1 MCHILLAN
9 MKRVLSALLLSSGP
23 LIVTGSDVS
32 LLADAAARSRLPEGV
47 VMQIETILM
56 RDQEWA
62 PAWYYPEPD
71 AGIRE
76 IEVTAVGSFVV
87 GDSLGAG
94 ATGEAFEADCLH
106 PSECGKDQY
115 VIKYSTS
122 GRKPHPLVVE
132 YAILRYLE
140 PIHVSV
146 RPVYV
151 SPPTWERGKETR
163 YLIATR
169 AGESISKSLLSM
181 LPHERLQ
188 LAIHVLSLL
197 EKFHATGLV
206 HGDLHAGNILF
217 ESTSGKDVSRDALVL
232 IDFEKASLAGARI
245 GPATDLLDG
254 IWWEI
259 IGPLDNIGEHPDLL
273 QAYALSGPMTE
284 DLTRVLSRI
293 DRIILEFGDTDLVH
307 YATLR
312 EEMEVALQILRRG
325 SA

>member
-1 MCHILLAN
+1 M
-9 MKRVLSALLLSSGP
+9 
-23 LIVTGSDVS
+23 
-32 LLADAAARSRLPEGV
+32 
-47 VMQIETILM
+47 
-56 RDQEWA
+56 
-62 PAWYYPEPD
+62 
-71 AGIRE
+71 
-76 IEVTAVGSFVV
+76 
-87 GDSLGAG
+87 
-94 ATGEAFEADCLH
+94 
-106 PSECGKDQY
+106 
-115 VIKYSTS
+115 
-122 GRKPHPLVVE
+122 
-132 YAILRYLE
+132 
-140 PIHVSV
+140 
-146 RPVYV
+146 
-151 SPPTWERGKETR
+151 
-163 YLIATR
+163 
-169 AGESISKSLLSM
+169 
-181 LPHERLQ
+181 
-188 LAIHVLSLL
+188 AIHVLSLL

-217 ESTSGKDVSRDALVL
+217 GSTSGKDVSRDALVL

-293 DRIILEFGDTDLVH
+293 DRIILELGDTHLVH